1 MKDLEE
7 KAEEARAKL
16 EELAATLSPRQTEL
30 ERGISQLDQDFRT
43 QQSTTKPPSLRW
55 KRNLTLCISDQDM
68 SPSLEGTGTLHLL

>member
-30 ERGISQLDQDFRT
+30 ERGINQLDQDFQDT
-43 QQSTTKPPSLRW
+43 AKHNQASIAEMEAKFDSL
-55 KRNLTLCISDQDM
+55 
-68 SPSLEGTGTLHLL
+68 H